1 MASEPRTRVYLE
13 AGGHV
18 DVQQNPWVVAYMLW
32 GRRDSETHPG
42 GGIEPDADETG
53 TAGLVDVDGT
63 QFHNLRPDHV
73 CSVAPIPAA

>member
-1 MASEPRTRVYLE
+1 MADEPRTRVYLE

-32 GRRDSETHPG
+32 GRRDSETRPG
-42 GGIEPDADETG
+42 TVEPDADETG
-53 TAGLVDVDGT
+53 TAGLVEVDGT
-63 QFHNLRPDHV
+63 KPHNLGPDQV